1 MIGIYEVASPMMSS
15 TDANKENCNFKK
27 ALNLL
32 SAGGLDGAMMV
43 VDRELEKCPDSW
55 EAWSAKADILY
66 FQEMYSSALQCCER
80 SLKLN
85 ADNALAWNTK
95 GNVLF
100 KLKRYEDAIH
110 CYNQAIEIE
119 PLFVRAWYN
128 KKLALEVQIKKSTQK
143 ISLSVA
149 RSQETKKK
157 LRFNR

>member
-1 MIGIYEVASPMMSS
+1 MIGIYEVTSPMISPI
-15 TDANKENCNFKK
+15 DENKENCNFKK

-32 SAGGLDGAMMV
+32 SASGLDGAMMV
-43 VDRELEKCPDSW
+43 VERELEKCPDSW
-55 EAWSAKADILY
+55 EALGAKADILY

-85 ADNALAWNTK
+85 TDNALTWNTK

-110 CYNQAIEIE
+110 CYNQAIDIE

-128 KKLALEVQIKKSTQK
+128 KKLALEVQIKRSTQK
-143 ISLSVA
+143 ISLSGA
-149 RSQETKKK
+149 RSQESKKG